1 MKLLIDANLSPKLC
15 LELAEHFPGSRHVF
29 EFGLEKS
36 DVAVFDY
43 AVEASYLILTK
54 DDDFDDLALL
64 RTPAAKV
71 IRIRLGNCTSVAVR
85 ILLIT
90 ELDRIRQFQ
99 EAAEVTLLI
108 LP

>member
-1 MKLLIDANLSPKLC
+1 MKLLIDANLSPKLA
-15 LELAEHFPGSRHVF
+15 LELAEHFPESRHVF

-36 DVAVFDY
+36 DRAVFDY
-43 AVEASYLILTK
+43 AVDEGYVILTK

-64 RTPAAKV
+64 TTPAAKV
-71 IRIRLGNCTSVAVR
+71 VRIRLGNCSSVAVR

-90 ELDRIRQFQ
+90 ELDRIRQFYNAPD
-99 EAAEVTLLI
+99 ETLLI